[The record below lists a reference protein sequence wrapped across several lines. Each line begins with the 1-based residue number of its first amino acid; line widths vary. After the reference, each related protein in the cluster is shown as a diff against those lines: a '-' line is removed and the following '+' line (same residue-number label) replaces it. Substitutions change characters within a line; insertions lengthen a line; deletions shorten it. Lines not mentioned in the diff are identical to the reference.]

1 MGTVELTYYKIFLVS
16 CSCHSLRNSGFL
28 KSYGVGDNEDVG
40 VGARVGA
47 SSSQIADD
55 GGVGVEEV
63 VTGHSRLAGN
73 TSGDEDNLGASQ
85 ALLEVL
91 VTLVVALDSALGVD
105 VADIGGDTGCT
116 TDIVESE
123 LGDSWVELE
132 EEGERL
138 TDTTSSTEDSDTGV
152 LSLFVSICKKSLKA

>member
-1 MGTVELTYYKIFLVS
+1 MGTVELTYYGIYFS
-16 CSCHSLRNSGFL
+16 FCFYSLPAANAEE
-28 KSYGVGDNEDVG
+28 SYGVGDNENVG
-40 VGARVGA
+40 VGARLGA

-55 GGVGVEEV
+55 GGIGVEEV

-73 TSGDEDNLGASQ
+73 TSGDENNLGASQ

-91 VTLVVALDSALGVD
+91 VALVVTLDGALGVD
-105 VADIGGDTGCT
+105 VANIGGDTGCA

-123 LGDSWVELE
+123 LGNSGVKLE

-138 TDTTSSTEDSDTGV
+138 ADTTSSTEDSDTGV
-152 LSLFVSICKKSLKA
+152 LSLFISIC